1 MKIIKQL
8 QFHIKTDTKID
19 EYSSLK
25 ETVDAISKIGDNQYR
40 ITITV
45 EKNKKE
51 EGMKKTIEQMIEELN
66 RECNESLCFTYV
78 MNWEIYSY
86 NSEKLWDK
94 YYGDRIRANN
104 FRELIEKAMKKL
116 GLNLEISQEE
126 EDKIINA
133 KKKTLEKL
141 IKIAESRRKNDG
153 K

>member
-1 MKIIKQL
+1 MIK
-8 QFHIKTDTKID
+8 
-19 EYSSLK
+19 
-25 ETVDAISKIGDNQYR
+25 
-40 ITITV
+40 
-45 EKNKKE
+45 
-51 EGMKKTIEQMIEELN
+51 ELN
-66 RECNESLCFTYV
+66 AECNESLCFTYV

-126 EDKIINA
+126 EEEYINA

-141 IKIAESRRKNDG
+141 IKQENQKKLLINFCDWWDKNYFKNDDSVTEEDLG
-153 K
+153 IGANEVDEFLANLNEI